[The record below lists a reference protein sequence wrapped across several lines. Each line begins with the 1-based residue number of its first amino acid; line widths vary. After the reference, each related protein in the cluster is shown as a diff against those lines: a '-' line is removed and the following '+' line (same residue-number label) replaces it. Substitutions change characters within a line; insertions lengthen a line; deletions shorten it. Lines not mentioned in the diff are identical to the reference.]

1 MFPILANLQKG
12 ILFSNATLQVLF
24 YDRNMFPDV
33 KLSAL
38 YDENIN
44 FTVKIKTNVV
54 NPKNRFE
61 RRWSYNIAGE
71 KSPWRLRA
79 PADCDIGNNR
89 TRK

>member
-1 MFPILANLQKG
+1 
-12 ILFSNATLQVLF
+12 
-24 YDRNMFPDV
+24 MFPDV

-61 RRWSYNIAGE
+61 RRWSYNIAQ
-71 KSPWRLRA
+71 S
-79 PADCDIGNNR
+79 
-89 TRK
+89 

>member
-33 KLSAL
+33 KSSAL

-54 NPKNRFE
+54 PPKKRFQ
-61 RRWSYNIAGE
+61 RRWSYNIAQYSINIE
-71 KSPWRLRA
+71 K
-79 PADCDIGNNR
+79 
-89 TRK
+89 